1 MILKLLCNGYSC
13 FTDESD
19 RDTQFGDDE
28 EDYDLFSRLEESRA
42 ELEGELGCDR
52 FLKVYKTVQVSL
64 VNKDPHL
71 SIYLNSN
78 LIPCYENN
86 NRYLIFWYYCF
97 KIETHSKKKF
107 SWEKDQQVGSCNLPS
122 LLANHSTICCTVYF
136 QALQEDEDE
145 NIEEGAKLVTNIL
158 GKEKEHLYPKIFQL
172 VMADAA
178 FTEGRCLSSLLFDLL
193 LIP

>member
-64 VNKDPHL
+64 VNIDPHL
-71 SIYLNSN
+71 SISGFLSM
-78 LIPCYENN
+78 
-86 NRYLIFWYYCF
+86 
-97 KIETHSKKKF
+97 
-107 SWEKDQQVGSCNLPS
+107 
-122 LLANHSTICCTVYF
+122 TITTV
-136 QALQEDEDE
+136 
-145 NIEEGAKLVTNIL
+145 ILV
-158 GKEKEHLYPKIFQL
+158 
-172 VMADAA
+172 
-178 FTEGRCLSSLLFDLL
+178 LL
-193 LIP
+193 LQD

>member
-64 VNKDPHL
+64 VNIDPHL
-71 SIYLNSN
+71 SISILTGFLSM
-78 LIPCYENN
+78 
-86 NRYLIFWYYCF
+86 
-97 KIETHSKKKF
+97 
-107 SWEKDQQVGSCNLPS
+107 
-122 LLANHSTICCTVYF
+122 TITTV
-136 QALQEDEDE
+136 
-145 NIEEGAKLVTNIL
+145 ILV
-158 GKEKEHLYPKIFQL
+158 
-172 VMADAA
+172 
-178 FTEGRCLSSLLFDLL
+178 LL
-193 LIP
+193 LQD

>member
-71 SIYLNSN
+71 SI
-78 LIPCYENN
+78 LILIWFLAMKITIVIWYFGIIASKLKLIAKKNFPGKKINKLDLVIFLLCWQTIQPFAV
-86 NRYLIFWYYCF
+86 RYIFRLF
-97 KIETHSKKKF
+97 KKMRMRT
-107 SWEKDQQVGSCNLPS
+107 
-122 LLANHSTICCTVYF
+122 
-136 QALQEDEDE
+136 
-145 NIEEGAKLVTNIL
+145 
-158 GKEKEHLYPKIFQL
+158 
-172 VMADAA
+172 
-178 FTEGRCLSSLLFDLL
+178 
-193 LIP
+193 

>member
-1 MILKLLCNGYSC
+1 MLQLIENWRHLLNPRLCTEVMLCNGYSC

-71 SIYLNSN
+71 SISI
-78 LIPCYENN
+78 LIGF
-86 NRYLIFWYYCF
+86 L
-97 KIETHSKKKF
+97 SM
-107 SWEKDQQVGSCNLPS
+107 
-122 LLANHSTICCTVYF
+122 TITTV
-136 QALQEDEDE
+136 
-145 NIEEGAKLVTNIL
+145 I
-158 GKEKEHLYPKIFQL
+158 
-172 VMADAA
+172 
-178 FTEGRCLSSLLFDLL
+178 LL
-193 LIP
+193 LLLKD

>member
-1 MILKLLCNGYSC
+1 MKITIVIWYFGIIASKLKLIAKKNFPGKKINKLDLVIFLLCWQTIQP
-13 FTDESD
+13 F
-19 RDTQFGDDE
+19 
-28 EDYDLFSRLEESRA
+28 A
-42 ELEGELGCDR
+42 
-52 FLKVYKTVQVSL
+52 
-64 VNKDPHL
+64 VN
-71 SIYLNSN
+71 
-78 LIPCYENN
+78 
-86 NRYLIFWYYCF
+86 
-97 KIETHSKKKF
+97 
-107 SWEKDQQVGSCNLPS
+107 
-122 LLANHSTICCTVYF
+122 F

>member
-1 MILKLLCNGYSC
+1 MKLVINI
-13 FTDESD
+13 F
-19 RDTQFGDDE
+19 
-28 EDYDLFSRLEESRA
+28 
-42 ELEGELGCDR
+42 
-52 FLKVYKTVQVSL
+52 FLVKRSTSNKT
-64 VNKDPHL
+64 
-71 SIYLNSN
+71 SN
-78 LIPCYENN
+78 LP
-86 NRYLIFWYYCF
+86 
-97 KIETHSKKKF
+97 
-107 SWEKDQQVGSCNLPS
+107 P